1 MSISKPVTVVAL
13 GGNAILQRNE
23 KGTFDQQY
31 KNVRDTAS
39 RLADAIESGRHIV
52 ITHGNGPQIGATLI
66 RHEMAKKQV
75 PPLPLDACGA
85 ETQGLLGYMIQQSLE
100 DELYRRS
107 LKHPVVTIVTQVL
120 VDKKDPAF
128 GRPTKPIGPFY
139 SKEQAEELR
148 KARTDLII
156 VEEKGKGFR
165 RVVPSPDPKLIVEG
179 EAIRTLVS
187 NGRTIAIACGG
198 GGIPVVNE
206 GAGFAGV
213 EAVID
218 KDLAAE
224 RLASVVGAERLVIL
238 TDVEGVYLDYG
249 KSNQRLLEHATTG
262 ELERYLDQGQ
272 FSRGSMEPKVRAV
285 IRFIRN
291 GGQLAVI
298 GHLKD
303 IHLALDGQSG
313 TRVVGE
319 KPVLF

>member
-1 MSISKPVTVVAL
+1 MLDRKNVTVVAL
-13 GGNAILQRNE
+13 GGNAILQHDER
-23 KGTFDQQY
+23 GTFDQQY
-31 KNVRDTAS
+31 KNIKDTTA
-39 RLADAIESGRHIV
+39 RLADVIEAGQHIV

-66 RHEMAKKQV
+66 RHEMARKAV

-107 LKHPVVTIVTQVL
+107 MKRPVVTIVTQVL
-120 VDKKDPAF
+120 VDKNDPAF
-128 GRPTKPIGPFY
+128 RKPTKPIGPFY
-139 SKEQAEELR
+139 TREQAEELQKTR
-148 KARTDLII
+148 KDLVI

-179 EAIRTLVS
+179 EAIRTLV
-187 NGRTIAIACGG
+187 GDGVTITIACGG

-224 RLASVVGAERLVIL
+224 RLASVVGADRLVIL
-238 TDVEGVYLDYG
+238 TDVQGVFLNYG
-249 KSNQRLLEHATTG
+249 KPDQKFIDHPSID
-262 ELERYLDQGQ
+262 ELEEYARQGQ
-272 FSRGSMEPKVRAV
+272 FAKGSMEPKVRAV

-291 GGQLAVI
+291 GGKLAVI
-298 GHLKD
+298 AHLRD
-303 IHLALDGQSG
+303 VHLALEGKAG
-313 TRVVGE
+313 TRVGSI
-319 KPVLF
+319 